1 MIYQSP
7 KHQKIGP
14 FNPKKWGLSVVC
26 MRESFSKGS
35 LFSCFPICAQA
46 SSSSLQVA
54 YRRGHVQRRRHVL
67 VRHHLVGEQRLVLP
81 CTTQLRFEADFWR
94 GRAGRLLC
102 YSGLFKLTAGDE
114 RAYSSSTTANRSL
127 GKQKYAVRYM
137 RGCFSTDYSRF
148 VRKLRNWSG
157 YESF

>member
-1 MIYQSP
+1 MSITQASEKRSIQSQKLGSVCSIYE
-7 KHQKIGP
+7 
-14 FNPKKWGLSVVC
+14 
-26 MRESFSKGS
+26 RESFSKGS

-127 GKQKYAVRYM
+127 GKQEYAVRYM
-137 RGCFSTDYSRF
+137 RGCFNKDYSRF

-157 YESF
+157 Y

>member
-1 MIYQSP
+1 
-7 KHQKIGP
+7 
-14 FNPKKWGLSVVC
+14 

-127 GKQKYAVRYM
+127 GKQEYAVRYM
-137 RGCFSTDYSRF
+137 RGCKSMQTEEQIISRI
-148 VRKLRNWSG
+148 VKKLRNLCAMVG
-157 YESF
+157 NSFLRL